1 MESAAQTSPTLRW
14 WIGGILFAS
23 TAINYVDRQTLFLLA
38 PYLRFATEL
47 INAMPEAAA
56 PRKNCRRVFDPS
68 VCCMERSGGRN
79 LEKRLDHRDFLM
91 SMAGEKRPAHGT
103 RVIH

>member
-47 INAMPEAAA
+47 INAILEAAA
-56 PRKNCRRVFDPS
+56 KPV
-68 VCCMERSGGRN
+68 RN
-79 LEKRLDHRDFLM
+79 
-91 SMAGEKRPAHGT
+91 SQ
-103 RVIH
+103 

>member
-1 MESAAQTSPTLRW
+1 VRW

-47 INAMPEAAA
+47 INAILEAAA
-56 PRKNCRRVFDPS
+56 KPV
-68 VCCMERSGGRN
+68 RN
-79 LEKRLDHRDFLM
+79 
-91 SMAGEKRPAHGT
+91 SQ
-103 RVIH
+103 